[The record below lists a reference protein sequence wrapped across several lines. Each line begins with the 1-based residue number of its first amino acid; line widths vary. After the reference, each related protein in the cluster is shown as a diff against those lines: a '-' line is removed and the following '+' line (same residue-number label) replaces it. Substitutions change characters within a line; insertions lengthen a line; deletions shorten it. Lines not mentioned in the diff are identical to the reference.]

1 MPHKITPACPE
12 CGRRVDE
19 FDPAAVR
26 AVKLHPPGEASD
38 GSEQGNGHDRLFHSE
53 CFPAA
58 ATRWKRV
65 SRLH

>member
-1 MPHKITPACPE
+1 MPGSINPACPE

-26 AVKLHPPGEASD
+26 AVKQPAAEPLDHA
-38 GSEQGNGHDRLFHSE
+38 EQGNGHDRLFHAE

-58 ATRWKRV
+58 EGRWKRV
-65 SRLH
+65 TRLH